1 MSKNR
6 GSSNM
11 RKLKRVKLKVV
22 QFKTF
27 GAYIIYQLSK
37 RGLWIQKEN
46 LSAQRL
52 TTNQINKLIERN
64 NG

>member
-1 MSKNR
+1 
-6 GSSNM
+6 M